1 MCRWGPHFE
10 GRGRPIDRKSKRPT
24 LGLLLGAKG
33 RPLAF
38 CSVRNFDELVL
49 HSVPL
54 LGTLGAAGGL
64 KGCFLRSLGADW
76 APLWGTIEQFKS
88 KPAIKD

>member
-10 GRGRPIDRKSKRPT
+10 GRGHPIDRKSKKTT
-24 LGLLLGAKG
+24 LGDLLGAKD
-33 RPLAF
+33 RPSVI
-38 CSVRNFDELVL
+38 CSVRNFEELVL

-64 KGCFLRSLGADW
+64 KGCFFAVPGRRLGASLGDH
-76 APLWGTIEQFKS
+76 
-88 KPAIKD
+88 